1 MAKTGLSLGG
11 THQKTNWD
19 IGAAGSAQS
28 NNLSNAFYFARR
40 IAPIYP
46 VHLHYTEDVFA
57 SDGSLLHSKGDYILN
72 EEGGNNMMTV
82 RKAVRNRMPP
92 AMDAIYCGKAKRTSC
107 GTLPIPCKEMPMWT
121 FLSYAILHSH

>member
-1 MAKTGLSLGG
+1 MSLGG

-72 EEGGNNMMTV
+72 EEGGKQYDDGSES
-82 RKAVRNRMPP
+82 RSES
-92 AMDAIYCGKAKRTSC
+92 DAASNGRHLLWESEKNKLWNAEIGRA
-107 GTLPIPCKEMPMWT
+107 
-121 FLSYAILHSH
+121 HV